1 MTSYAPI
8 DSLISF
14 RGGADSM
21 LLAKVMKTAYTHLN
35 TGDKPIGIAGMEA
48 VRRAVALIEAVL
60 TEQVRVQG
68 DENT

>member
-1 MTSYAPI
+1 
-8 DSLISF
+8 
-14 RGGADSM
+14 M